1 MLKLTI
7 GIPTYNRANLLLE
20 VMQITSQQIRE
31 VENFDVEILVSDN
44 ASTDNTAEIIKSFQK
59 NNLDIYIQYH
69 CNKSNL
75 GYDENVN
82 KLFQLASGDYV
93 MTLSDDDGIEPNAIV
108 TICDAL
114 VSNCGVKIVYIANS
128 FYDCNLE
135 KKVCINDPFFKN
147 IGESRYF
154 QSAKDLFLASREV
167 FGGIS
172 GLCIERKSWVETNV
186 RKYFGTNWIHLG
198 ATLNILKHADIFVI
212 TEPIIK
218 YRLDNKESRWNS
230 LETSLGIQRILLEYY
245 AIFPDVIKGIYNEHR
260 HQTRLSLINS
270 DRSKSCVDRNKTLSA
285 MKMAYDTKK
294 LTFWFVDMPLFYL
307 PSIFLKKSYNWYLHA
322 KSFLKYIKH
331 SK

>member
-1 MLKLTI
+1 MKLTI

-20 VMQITSQQIRE
+20 VLQSISQQIRE
-31 VENFDVEILVSDN
+31 VVNFDVEILVSDN
-44 ASTDNTAEIIKSFQK
+44 ASTDNTAKIIKQFQK
-59 NNLDIYIQYH
+59 NNLDIQIKYN

-93 MTLSDDDGIEPNAIV
+93 MTLSDDDGIEPKAIV
-108 TICDAL
+108 TICDIL
-114 VSNCGVKIVYIANS
+114 ESNYGVKIVYVANS

-135 KKVCINDPFFKN
+135 REVCINDPFFKN

-172 GLCIERKSWVETNV
+172 GLCIERKSWIETNIE
-186 RKYFGTNWIHLG
+186 KYFGTNWIHLG
-198 ATLNILKHADIFVI
+198 ATLNILQHADIYVI

-218 YRLDNKESRWNS
+218 YRLDNKEFRWNS
-230 LETSLGIQRILLEYY
+230 LETSLGIQRILLENY

-270 DRSKSCVDRNKTLSA
+270 DRSKSNIDKKKTLSA
-285 MKMAYDTKK
+285 MKMAFDTKK
-294 LTFWFVDMPLFYL
+294 LSFWFVDMPLLYL
-307 PSIFLKKSYNWYLHA
+307 PRIILKKSYILYLCA
-322 KSFLKYIKH
+322 KSFLK
-331 SK
+331 